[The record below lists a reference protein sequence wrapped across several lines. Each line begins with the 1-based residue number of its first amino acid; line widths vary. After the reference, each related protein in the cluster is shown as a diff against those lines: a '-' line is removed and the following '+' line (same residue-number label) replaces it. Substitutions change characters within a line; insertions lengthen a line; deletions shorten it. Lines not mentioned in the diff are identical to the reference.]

1 MIKFLVYR
9 CLKWIPTFIAILL
22 CTFLLCINVPGNENI
37 QEDELSA
44 SSASSTIIPSQLKQG
59 LFYFVF
65 QTANWDQQ
73 IYDISYYENK
83 PLANL
88 LLEYSGDINAV
99 HSTLHSLQ
107 QTEITLTQKYVNE
120 LITVDAFKKDIQILK
135 SLSKLQQFPISAGR
149 VSTKILKSKI
159 DELNRFQF
167 HENAWRRNLPSIYW
181 LGSSNVFNEWLVHLI
196 AGNWGYSQVNNAE
209 VLDLVTEAFTN
220 TLLLAIVALIIAL
233 LAIPL
238 SIQLYHSSSRWSRLI
253 TTVLRV
259 MIVIPKFIW
268 ALIFIFLLANVFHWM
283 NPLIFKQIDRGFSD
297 NYLWY
302 IIPAM
307 AMILPFIGYL
317 QDQINQQI
325 EVEFRKDYVNTALA
339 KGMTKKQVL
348 YGHVLKNS
356 LFPFITT
363 FTHLIPTLLGGSV
376 LVERIFGLPGLGDL
390 LIESVFNRDF
400 QVVVGITLFVS
411 LIISFSYLLGDILY
425 QIFNPKVK
433 FE

>member
-1 MIKFLVYR
+1 MIKFLAYR

-181 LGSSNVFNEWLVHLI
+181 LGSSNVFNECVSSL
-196 AGNWGYSQVNNAE
+196 GY
-209 VLDLVTEAFTN
+209 F
-220 TLLLAIVALIIAL
+220 
-233 LAIPL
+233 
-238 SIQLYHSSSRWSRLI
+238 
-253 TTVLRV
+253 
-259 MIVIPKFIW
+259 
-268 ALIFIFLLANVFHWM
+268 
-283 NPLIFKQIDRGFSD
+283 FK
-297 NYLWY
+297 
-302 IIPAM
+302 
-307 AMILPFIGYL
+307 
-317 QDQINQQI
+317 
-325 EVEFRKDYVNTALA
+325 
-339 KGMTKKQVL
+339 
-348 YGHVLKNS
+348 LK
-356 LFPFITT
+356 
-363 FTHLIPTLLGGSV
+363 
-376 LVERIFGLPGLGDL
+376 
-390 LIESVFNRDF
+390 
-400 QVVVGITLFVS
+400 
-411 LIISFSYLLGDILY
+411 
-425 QIFNPKVK
+425 
-433 FE
+433 

>member
-1 MIKFLVYR
+1 
-9 CLKWIPTFIAILL
+9 
-22 CTFLLCINVPGNENI
+22 
-37 QEDELSA
+37 
-44 SSASSTIIPSQLKQG
+44 
-59 LFYFVF
+59 
-65 QTANWDQQ
+65 
-73 IYDISYYENK
+73 
-83 PLANL
+83 
-88 LLEYSGDINAV
+88 
-99 HSTLHSLQ
+99 
-107 QTEITLTQKYVNE
+107 
-120 LITVDAFKKDIQILK
+120 
-135 SLSKLQQFPISAGR
+135 
-149 VSTKILKSKI
+149 
-159 DELNRFQF
+159 
-167 HENAWRRNLPSIYW
+167 
-181 LGSSNVFNEWLVHLI
+181 
-196 AGNWGYSQVNNAE
+196 
-209 VLDLVTEAFTN
+209 
-220 TLLLAIVALIIAL
+220 
-233 LAIPL
+233 
-238 SIQLYHSSSRWSRLI
+238 
-253 TTVLRV
+253 
-259 MIVIPKFIW
+259 
-268 ALIFIFLLANVFHWM
+268 
-283 NPLIFKQIDRGFSD
+283 
-297 NYLWY
+297 
-302 IIPAM
+302 M